1 MKNLLI
7 IYRQTNR
14 PKALLEELEGEG
26 YGVHPIGIET
36 LDFKQLKLS
45 GIDVGIIYL
54 YPDIATSWG
63 TYLGFKKRYP
73 DFPVL
78 LYMHQSNV
86 ENLKTAIK
94 DVLRQRSGA
103 FKDFVQKDT
112 LLPYLRTGR
121 LRPVHARVH

>member
-1 MKNLLI
+1 M
-7 IYRQTNR
+7 
-14 PKALLEELEGEG
+14 
-26 YGVHPIGIET
+26 GIET
-36 LDFKQLKLS
+36 LDFNQLKLS

-103 FKDFVQKDT
+103 FKDFVQKGT
-112 LLPYLRTGR
+112 LLPHLRTGR
-121 LRPVHARVH
+121 LRPVHARLH

>member
-14 PKALLEELEGEG
+14 PKAILEELEGEG
-26 YGVHPIGIET
+26 YGVHSIGIET
-36 LDFKQLKLS
+36 LDFNQLNFS
-45 GIDVGIIYL
+45 GIDIVIIYL

-63 TYLGFKKRYP
+63 TYLSFKKRYP

-86 ENLKTAIK
+86 ENLKSAIK
-94 DVLRQRSGA
+94 DVLRQKSGA
-103 FKDFVQKDT
+103 FKELVQKGT
-112 LLPYLRTGR
+112 LLPHLRPAR
-121 LRPVHARVH
+121 LRPARARLH